1 MPAGFFRFAPLAVM
15 ALSWLAY
22 SQHGFKPLP
31 KLVVQAKYVLVT
43 TYQGYNLASPNVMP
57 DDREA
62 VVAVQNAI
70 KRWGKYELAYKPE
83 DADLILLVRKGRI
96 VATQP
101 QVRLGKSSTKPLEVS
116 GAAPVNAGD
125 ARDMLAMFEAQKG
138 LDGPALGETSYPGG
152 WMLRTYSWFS
162 SCGRLSRR
170 PPRSRSG
177 IGAHRN
183 SLQNREFSPTL
194 VRIRTLLVVSEQCVL
209 NPSPD
214 RPHICFDFSQ

>member
-1 MPAGFFRFAPLAVM
+1 M
-15 ALSWLAY
+15 ALSSLAY

-101 QVRLGKSSTKPLEVS
+101 QMRLGKTSTTPWEVS
-116 GAAPVNAGD
+116 GAAPVNPGD
-125 ARDMLAMFEAQKG
+125 ARDMLAMFEGEKG
-138 LDGPALGETSYPGG
+138 LDGPALWRIFVSGG
-152 WMLRTYSWFS
+152 LDAPDVQLVQQLRKAVEEAAKV
-162 SCGRLSRR
+162 
-170 PPRSRSG
+170 P
-177 IGAHRN
+177 
-183 SLQNREFSPTL
+183 
-194 VRIRTLLVVSEQCVL
+194 
-209 NPSPD
+209 
-214 RPHICFDFSQ
+214 

>member
-1 MPAGFFRFAPLAVM
+1 MPARFFRFAPLAVM

-31 KLVVQAKYVLVT
+31 KLVVQAKYVQVT
-43 TYQGYNLASPNVMP
+43 TYQGYNLASPNV
-57 DDREA
+57 
-62 VVAVQNAI
+62 
-70 KRWGKYELAYKPE
+70 
-83 DADLILLVRKGRI
+83 
-96 VATQP
+96 
-101 QVRLGKSSTKPLEVS
+101 
-116 GAAPVNAGD
+116 
-125 ARDMLAMFEAQKG
+125 
-138 LDGPALGETSYPGG
+138 
-152 WMLRTYSWFS
+152 
-162 SCGRLSRR
+162 RLSRR

>member
-1 MPAGFFRFAPLAVM
+1 MPARFFRFAPLAVM
-15 ALSWLAY
+15 ALSSLAY

-70 KRWGKYELAYKPE
+70 KKWGKYELAYKPE
-83 DADLILLVRKGRI
+83 DADLILLVRKRRI

-101 QVRLGKSSTKPLEVS
+101 QMRLGKSSPTPLEVS
-116 GAAPVNAGD
+116 GAALVNARD

-138 LDGPALGETSYPGG
+138 LDGRALWRNFVSGGLDAPDVQLVQQLQKAVEEAAKVPQRNRSTS
-152 WMLRTYSWFS
+152 
-162 SCGRLSRR
+162 
-170 PPRSRSG
+170 
-177 IGAHRN
+177 
-183 SLQNREFSPTL
+183 
-194 VRIRTLLVVSEQCVL
+194 
-209 NPSPD
+209 
-214 RPHICFDFSQ
+214 